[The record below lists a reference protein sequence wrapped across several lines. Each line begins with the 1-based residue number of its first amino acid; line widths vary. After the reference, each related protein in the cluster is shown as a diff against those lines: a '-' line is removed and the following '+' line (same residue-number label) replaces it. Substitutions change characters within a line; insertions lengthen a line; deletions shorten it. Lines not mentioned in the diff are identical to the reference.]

1 VNVSLVDATAGRFHV
16 DSEKGADI
24 RRNVAA
30 AVVRGGWD
38 LLELRP
44 MRMSLEEI
52 FLSLTT
58 EENTEPSA
66 PPTENTDNAEVANA

>member
-1 VNVSLVDATAGRFHV
+1 VVESERRNGLVGYEV
-16 DSEKGADI
+16 DSETGRDV
-24 RRNVAA
+24 RRDLARS
-30 AVVRGGWD
+30 VVSNGWG

-58 EENTEPSA
+58 DETAATSKEDTVLEEVPHA
-66 PPTENTDNAEVANA
+66 

>member
-1 VNVSLVDATAGRFHV
+1 
-16 DSEKGADI
+16 
-24 RRNVAA
+24 
-30 AVVRGGWD
+30 VVGSGLG

-58 EENTEPSA
+58 EETP
-66 PPTENTDNAEVANA
+66 AEEAQQ